1 MNSEIIETYWNV
13 NEVNPLEK
21 GGIQLEIIETYWNV
35 KFCIL
40 FIHADLD
47 NEIIETYWNVN
58 RGGESMAAL
67 TKLK

>member
-35 KFCIL
+35 
-40 FIHADLD
+40 
-47 NEIIETYWNVN
+47 N